1 MVVGTHTHHFFM
13 RSSECRRIAEC
24 CRRLARRQTDAR
36 RATLLTCMAR
46 AWQTLA
52 NQADRYEQLPAL
64 FCKRRGLSS
73 FINRSAL
80 LANATRG

>member
-1 MVVGTHTHHFFM
+1 MQRGELAMVVGTHTHYSFM

-36 RATLLTCMAR
+36 RATLLTSMAR

-52 NQADRYEQLPAL
+52 NQADRYEELPA
-64 FCKRRGLSS
+64 RGEEQRKECSS
-73 FINRSAL
+73 M
-80 LANATRG
+80 